1 MSETNQKIETKALNL
16 RVKKNDHDTVTNFLK
31 EYDPKHEGFSELVKM
46 AFMPIPGQSTEEL
59 TNSQVFDKLKFE
71 QLSPEQQN
79 SFLENI
85 FAADFYKNF
94 VDEEQPNHALFA
106 IIEGMRFANQ
116 KKFELN
122 AIDNTPGEVKT
133 NNEQIDETKFVPEDL
148 KHKVEILRRHLIS
161 KKKLL
166 EETTQAEYLKELL
179 KYSLR
184 YFLLNEYPEIY
195 KR

>member
-1 MSETNQKIETKALNL
+1 MSEKIETKPFNA
-16 RVKKNDHDTVTNFLK
+16 RIKVEDHKHVTNFLSHY
-31 EYDPKHEGFSELVKM
+31 EVKHEGFSEFVKQAM
-46 AFMPIPGQSTEEL
+46 ANGQTPPAEL
-59 TNSQVFDKLKFE
+59 SNNEIFDKIKFE

-79 SFLENI
+79 TFLETI
-85 FAADFYKNF
+85 FAPDFYKNF
-94 VDEEQPNHALFA
+94 INEEQPNHALFA

-116 KKFELN
+116 KKFETD
-122 AIDNTPGEVKT
+122 AIEQTPGET
-133 NNEQIDETKFVPEDL
+133 PTDETKFVPDDL

-166 EETTQAEYLKELL
+166 EETTQGEYLKELL

-195 KR
+195 NRK